1 MVPLHS
7 TMFNFF
13 LTQKIAVKKV
23 KKISTWVQQLE
34 YKLVDK
40 EIRAELWR
48 WLRER
53 ERERERVVV

>member
-7 TMFNFF
+7 TMFNIF

-53 ERERERVVV
+53 ERERE